1 MGRHRGSQKTSKG
14 EAWKLQRR
22 QVVMTFPPGPAPD
35 WPADRSSSPSRR
47 PRATLRWQEVVPTA
61 AKLDARGLL
70 PPSTFLSINSL
81 PECCRAPRG
90 PGRDG
95 QAGESVPSGERVGHR
110 HSPWCTL
117 EEEAE
122 PRTLGDALVAP
133 HQRLCIFVLR
143 KWFLS
148 CQVPGQPHV

>member
-14 EAWKLQRR
+14 EAWNLQRR

-95 QAGESVPSGERVGHR
+95 QAGESVLSGDRVGKR
-110 HSPWCTL
+110 HSPWFTL
-117 EEEAE
+117 EEVLSWEAWVT
-122 PRTLGDALVAP
+122 PWWPLIRGFAHSLYGNG
-133 HQRLCIFVLR
+133 
-143 KWFLS
+143 LS
-148 CQVPGQPHV
+148 CQVPGQRYA